1 MSTMEMG
8 FGDAVYGVQL
18 KRTTC
23 WLPPTVWK
31 EVFGTEVVALS
42 LKTTPARHANE
53 RKKMKLYG
61 T

>member
-1 MSTMEMG
+1 MG

-23 WLPPTVWK
+23 WLPSTVWK

-61 T
+61 S